1 MAENAEK
8 PAVKAKKPVNWSAVT
23 LIVAHFLIPTLMI
36 VVFYFYCNAYS
47 FLMAFQRK
55 QNGQIVWTL
64 YNFEFFFNQF
74 GAEGT
79 LMKEAF
85 LNTLMW
91 WSIQMLL
98 TVIGVFTSF
107 FIYKKITGHAMFRVL
122 FLIPGLI
129 SPIVMTFIVQRML
142 SAQGFIAEWVMKIS
156 GLDRPPDLLYDAR
169 FVKTWLIIKS
179 FPFALATNM
188 LIWVGSMSRI
198 PESVIESAKIDG
210 ASWVTEMFRI
220 VIPMVLPVVGI
231 TLCSNISG
239 LFSANGGEFLYT
251 KGQNGTM
258 TLSTYL
264 YLQVYNT
271 SSSSNSHNQ
280 AAAVGWMM
288 TIIIAP
294 LILITRRWMNKIGEV
309 EY

>member
-1 MAENAEK
+1 M
-8 PAVKAKKPVNWSAVT
+8 PFNWSKFS
-23 LIVAHFLIPTLMI
+23 LIVAHYLIPTLMI
-36 VVFYFYCNAYS
+36 VIFYFYSNAYS
-47 FLMAFQRK
+47 FVMAFQRRK
-55 QNGQIVWTL
+55 NGEIIWTL
-64 YNFEFFFNQF
+64 YNFEYFFKQF

-85 LNTLMW
+85 TNTLMW
-91 WSIQMLL
+91 WSIQMIL
-98 TVIGVFTSF
+98 TVMGVFTSF
-107 FIYKKITGHAMFRVL
+107 FIYKKITGHALFRVL
-122 FLIPGLI
+122 FLIPGLM
-129 SPIVMTFIVQRML
+129 SSIVMTFIIQRML
-142 SAQGFIAEWVMKIS
+142 SAQGFIAEYVMKVC

-179 FPFALATNM
+179 FPFALASNM

-198 PESVIESAKIDG
+198 PESVIESAKLDG
-210 ASWVTEMFRI
+210 VGWVTEMFRI
-220 VIPMVLPVVGI
+220 VIPMILPVVGI

-258 TLSTYL
+258 TLNTYL

-271 SSSSNSHNQ
+271 SASSNSHNQ
-280 AAAVGWMM
+280 AAAVGWIM
-288 TIIIAP
+288 TLIIAP
-294 LILITRRWMNKIGEV
+294 LILVVRRFMNKIGEV